1 MSDPDEGED
10 RERRFDRSEQRRRPA
25 EPERQSEGRPRP
37 HIRVP
42 TTRTPDNPGMA
53 RLAAMIGHVQAAG
66 RYAATLAAT
75 IPSGMA
81 HHRIAGRN
89 RNRAKKGSD
98 VGGCR
103 NVKGA

>member
-1 MSDPDEGED
+1 
-10 RERRFDRSEQRRRPA
+10 
-25 EPERQSEGRPRP
+25 
-37 HIRVP
+37 
-42 TTRTPDNPGMA
+42 
-53 RLAAMIGHVQAAG
+53 MIGHVQAAG